1 MMKQGRRINIMIVCF
16 LVMLFLPPLAWG
28 CLKALSASYPEIMER
43 LDYDTGENRARAAFP
58 ETFTGNDYT
67 YEVEAYVRD
76 HAPFRSV
83 LISCA
88 QSVEGVTEGFYR
100 HTLQPALIQVFYGK
114 GDADAVLSVPQSN
127 DADAGTDAS
136 VEEETVADAGTDA
149 SVDAETDADAERP
162 VTEEDPCARGIHE
175 EIVAERVEASFL
187 SYGRTE
193 YVCTRCGAVR
203 FGDFAPK
210 PVDTSYFPLSIAGG
224 QTVLGRFGWLFY
236 RGDLSLSYYQG
247 ESIPGE
253 AELQA
258 LLRQMQELQDVCNEK
273 GITLL
278 FMIMPNKEQV
288 YPEYMPTMNVA
299 EGKKRVETYVDYIR
313 THSDINIIYPLREL
327 SDAKIYYDTYYAY
340 DTHWNNA
347 GSYIGEQAVLAALGK
362 ETTPIG
368 ALPHTKTNITARGL
382 IATGGLREEDY
393 PPGTDVDL
401 VYKPE
406 VSLISSEGQ
415 KSGIFGYTP
424 KYTAVTTAEDKRRFV
439 LLGDSFRAWMIPYLE
454 KDFGELC
461 LVQREDMAL
470 AKSEIQAADIL
481 VLSAVERFDNDL
493 FARIPVITEYLR
505 E

>member
-1 MMKQGRRINIMIVCF
+1 MIICF
-16 LVMLFLPPLAWG
+16 LAMLFVPPLAWG
-28 CLKALSASYPEIMER
+28 CLKALSVSRPAIMEI

-88 QSVEGVTEGFYR
+88 KSVEGVTEGFYR

-114 GDADAVLSVPQSN
+114 GDTETVLSVPQTGDT
-127 DADAGTDAS
+127 DAAAVSSAPAAGTDAD
-136 VEEETVADAGTDA
+136 EQ
-149 SVDAETDADAERP
+149 
-162 VTEEDPCARGIHE
+162 VTEEDPCAKGLHE
-175 EIVAERVEASFL
+175 EIVTERVDASYL
-187 SYGRTE
+187 SFGRTE
-193 YVCTRCGAVR
+193 YVCTRCGAIR
-203 FGDFAPK
+203 FGDFVPK

-224 QTVLGRFGWLFY
+224 QTVLGRFDWLFY
-236 RGDLSLSYYQG
+236 RGDASLSYYQG
-247 ESIPGE
+247 ESILGE
-253 AELQA
+253 QEQQA
-258 LLRQMQELQDVCNEK
+258 LLAQMRELQDVCDEK

-313 THSDINIIYPLREL
+313 AHSDINIIYPLREL
-327 SDAKIYYDTYYAY
+327 TDAKVFYDTYYAY

-347 GSYIGEQAVLAALGK
+347 GAYIGEQAILAALGK

-368 ALPHTKTNITARGL
+368 TLPHVKTNITARGL

-393 PPGTDVDL
+393 PPGTDIEL
-401 VYKPE
+401 FYKPE
-406 VSLISSEGQ
+406 VALVASEGQ

-424 KYTAVTTAEDKRRFV
+424 KYTAVTAAEDKRRFV

-481 VLSAVERFDNDL
+481 VLSAVERFDKDL
-493 FARIPVITEYLR
+493 FTRIPMITEYLR

>member
-1 MMKQGRRINIMIVCF
+1 MKNKRRTNIMILCF
-16 LVMLFLPPLAWG
+16 LAALFVPPVSWG
-28 CLKALSASYPEIMER
+28 CLQALSVAHPQIMER
-43 LDYDTGENRARAAFP
+43 FERDTGENRALAAFP
-58 ETFTGNDYT
+58 DTFSGNDYT
-67 YEVEAYVRD
+67 YELEAYIRD

-83 LISCA
+83 LIGCA
-88 QSVEGVTEGFYR
+88 QSFEGVTEGFYR
-100 HTLQPALIQVFYGK
+100 HTLQPKLIQVFYGNG
-114 GDADAVLSVPQSN
+114 GDEETVLSVPQN
-127 DADAGTDAS
+127 ADAG
-136 VEEETVADAGTDA
+136 AGTQSSA
-149 SVDAETDADAERP
+149 ADQALTQED
-162 VTEEDPCARGIHE
+162 TAAAEEDPCAKGRHE

-193 YVCTRCGAVR
+193 YVCTRCGAIR

-224 QTVLGRFGWLFY
+224 QTVLGRFDWLFY
-236 RGDLSLSYYQG
+236 RGDASLSYYQG
-247 ESIPGE
+247 ESLLSE
-253 AELQA
+253 QELQA
-258 LLRQMQELQDVCNEK
+258 LLAQMQTLQDVCDEK

-299 EGKKRVETYVDYIR
+299 DGKKRVDAYVDYIR
-313 THSDINIIYPLREL
+313 AHSDINIIYPLKEL
-327 SDAKIYYDTYYAY
+327 TDAKIYYDTYYAY

-347 GSYIGEQAVLAALGK
+347 GSYIGEQAILKALGM
-362 ETTPIG
+362 ETTPIET
-368 ALPHTKTNITARGL
+368 LPHVQTGVTARGL

-393 PPGTDVDL
+393 PPGTDIDL
-401 VYKPE
+401 VYKPDIP
-406 VSLISSEGQ
+406 VLSFEGQ

-424 KYTAVTTAEDKRRFV
+424 KYTAVTGAADRRRFV

-493 FARIPVITEYLR
+493 FARIPMITEYLR

>member
-28 CLKALSASYPEIMER
+28 CLKALSSSYPEIMER

-67 YEVEAYVRD
+67 YEVEAYIRD

-100 HTLQPALIQVFYGK
+100 HTLQPALIQVFYGR

-127 DADAGTDAS
+127 GTDAGTDAS
-136 VEEETVADAGTDA
+136 VEE
-149 SVDAETDADAERP
+149 ETDADAERP
-162 VTEEDPCARGIHE
+162 VTEEDPCAKGKHE

-193 YVCTRCGAVR
+193 YVCTRCGAIR
-203 FGDFAPK
+203 FGDFEQK

-224 QTVLGRFGWLFY
+224 QTVLGRFDWLFY
-236 RGDLSLSYYQG
+236 RGDASLSYYQG
-247 ESIPGE
+247 ESILGE
-253 AELQA
+253 AQLQT
-258 LLRQMQELQDVCNEK
+258 LLRQMQELQAVCDEK

-288 YPEYMPTMNVA
+288 YPEYMPTMDVA
-299 EGKKRVETYVDYIR
+299 DGKKRVDAYVDYIR
-313 THSDINIIYPLREL
+313 AHSDINIIYPLREL
-327 SDAKIYYDTYYAY
+327 ADAKIFYDTYYAY

-347 GSYIGEQAVLAALGK
+347 GSYIGEQAILKALGK
-362 ETTPIG
+362 ETTPIE
-368 ALPHTKTNITARGL
+368 ALPHTKTNVTARGL

-393 PPGTDVDL
+393 PPGSDVEL
-401 VYKPE
+401 IYKPD
-406 VSLISSEGQ
+406 VALLSFEGQ
-415 KSGIFGYTP
+415 KSGIYGYTP
-424 KYTAVTTAEDKRRFV
+424 KYTAFTAAEDKRRFV

-470 AKSEIQAADIL
+470 AKSEIQTADIL

-493 FARIPVITEYLR
+493 FARIPMITEYLR
-505 E
+505 K